1 MSDTRVFAPR
11 ATEVLKSDHATVK
24 GLFRDY
30 EKLGGGAVSGKQ
42 RLFDR
47 LKKELEVH
55 AAIEEEIFYPAVA
68 ELGEEKDAEETVRE
82 ALEEHK
88 IVRTLLAEL
97 SGLGPEDEAFDAK
110 MKVLSENVEH
120 HADEEEDEMF
130 PLFGKLD
137 KEKRDEVSEAIRER
151 KIELSGETP
160 EK

>member
-1 MSDTRVFAPR
+1 MSDTKVFAPR
-11 ATEVLKSDHATVK
+11 ATEVLKTDHATVK

-30 EKLGGGAVSGKQ
+30 DKLGDGAVAGKQ
-42 RLFDR
+42 KLFDR
-47 LKKELEVH
+47 IKKELEVH
-55 AAIEEEIFYPAVA
+55 AAIEEEIFYPAIS

-88 IVRTLLAEL
+88 IVKTLLAEL
-97 SGLGPEDEAFDAK
+97 SGLGPEDESFDAK

-137 KEKRDEVSEAIRER
+137 KETRDGVSEALRER

-160 EK
+160 EE

>member
-1 MSDTRVFAPR
+1 MSDTKVFAPR
-11 ATEVLKSDHATVK
+11 ATEVLKTDHAKVK

-30 EKLGGGAVSGKQ
+30 EKLGDGAVVGKQ
-42 RLFDR
+42 KVFDR
-47 LKKELEVH
+47 IKKELDVH
-55 AAIEEEIFYPAVA
+55 AAIEEEIFYPAIA
-68 ELGEEKDAEETVRE
+68 ELGEEKEAEETVRE

-88 IVRTLLAEL
+88 IVKTLLAEL
-97 SGLGPEDEAFDAK
+97 AGLSSEDEAFDAK

-137 KEKRDEVSEAIRER
+137 KETRDGVSEALRVR

-160 EK
+160 EE